1 LEKAEGCER
10 LSNME
15 TDPRTTVVKDDC
27 SVATSSPHS
36 QVFVLPQQGTSEVLV
51 EEPVRAILREVLSLG
66 GDWARWAKA
75 GCGGRSLQRVVEWG
89 ERCER
94 FQRILVAPRTRRV
107 LEEGIKFADRKL
119 DQLQR
124 TTIGRPVFVLFGTA
138 AKRVEPFLRPRIPS
152 EGSEE
157 RQTCR
162 TRQQLRPQ
170 RSACRASFPARSFDT
185 GVDTDGLCRFRIGDL
200 AAL

>member
-1 LEKAEGCER
+1 
-10 LSNME
+10 
-15 TDPRTTVVKDDC
+15 
-27 SVATSSPHS
+27 VATSSPHS
-36 QVFVLPQQGTSEVLV
+36 QVFVLPQQRTSEVFV
-51 EEPVRAILREVLSLG
+51 EEPVRAILRKVLSLG
-66 GDWARWAKA
+66 GDWARWAKS
-75 GCGGRSLQRVVEWG
+75 GCGGRRLQRLVEWG

-94 FQRILVAPRTRRV
+94 FQRILAAPRTHRV
-107 LEEGIKFADRKL
+107 LELSKEAIKFADRKL

-170 RSACRASFPARSFDT
+170 RSACRASFPAGSFDT
-185 GVDTDGLCRFRIGDL
+185 GVDTDGLCRFGIGRFSSVVSL
-200 AAL
+200 CHGLQE

>member
-1 LEKAEGCER
+1 
-10 LSNME
+10 ME
-15 TDPRTTVVKDDC
+15 TESRITAATEEC

-36 QVFVLPQQGTSEVLV
+36 QVLVLPQPCTSEVFV

-94 FQRILVAPRTRRV
+94 FQRILVAPRTHRV
-107 LEEGIKFADRKL
+107 LELSKEVIKFADRKL

-138 AKRVEPFLRPRIPS
+138 AKSVEPFLRPRIPS
-152 EGSEE
+152 EGNQA

-162 TRQQLRPQ
+162 SDQGTRQQLRPQ

-185 GVDTDGLCRFRIGDL
+185 GVDTDGPCRFRIGDL